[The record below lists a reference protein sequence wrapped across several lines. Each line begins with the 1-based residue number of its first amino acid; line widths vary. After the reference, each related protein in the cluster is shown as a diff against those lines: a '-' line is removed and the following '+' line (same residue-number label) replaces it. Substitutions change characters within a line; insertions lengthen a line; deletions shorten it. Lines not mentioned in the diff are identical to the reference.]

1 MLATAAAGTAVEL
14 TTTAGVNFD
23 WFTGQPARSDA
34 APEGVTSVNSESVGY
49 LEELLALQIVGQR
62 CTLSWLAQG

>member
-1 MLATAAAGTAVEL
+1 MLATAATGTAVEL

-49 LEELLALQIVGQR
+49 LEELLALQIAG
-62 CTLSWLAQG
+62 